1 MEPVLLAGFL
11 TLLGTC
17 TGAFCWTSAPIGNGS
32 LCMGLLRRK
41 EAPSFS
47 LQSLNCWKTRWNF
60 PKPSAFERERLQT
73 FTHSTGFPALWS
85 SLIYTAGLKWL
96 LDWHLT
102 HSWDSTGSPRRNA
115 QRCIFRQNTLVSF
128 WRSKRWVWEWN
139 LKRRNN
145 LQTHL
150 LPKQKEMAE
159 VVEEPPVRLPFILRT
174 QRPWC
179 DKQETNFWH
188 NSNEGNYLFDQYAM
202 SWIFP
207 LK

>member
-1 MEPVLLAGFL
+1 MYHEGSCNPRRSLHQKRFLAGISTAVERQPRWNQSAGRTSYPFGDL
-11 TLLGTC
+11 HWSI
-17 TGAFCWTSAPIGNGS
+17 CWTSAPIGNGS

-60 PKPSAFERERLQT
+60 PKPSAFERQRLQT

-102 HSWDSTGSPRRNA
+102 HSWDSTGSPRRTA

-145 LQTHL
+145 LQTQL

-159 VVEEPPVRLPFILRT
+159 VVDRT
-174 QRPWC
+174 
-179 DKQETNFWH
+179 T
-188 NSNEGNYLFDQYAM
+188 S
-202 SWIFP
+202 
-207 LK
+207 